1 MTRKEELKRKL
12 DELYEEEC
20 KIRKEYEKIKEE
32 ELGVIDFRNKFIR
45 INDNILLYVFDQKI
59 VRTIDEDKQ
68 IHFTCTIIKN
78 DLSGDSELSE
88 FYYFEEY
95 DYYLPL
101 KDYKNT
107 RIEEITKEEFMES
120 FEGYYEVAKK
130 HIKESILK

>member
-20 KIRKEYEKIKEE
+20 KIRREYEKVKEE
-32 ELGVIDFRNKFIR
+32 ELGVRDFRNKFIR

-68 IHFTCTIIKN
+68 IYFTCTIIKN
-78 DLSGDSELSE
+78 DLSGDLESSE
-88 FYYFEEY
+88 FYYFGKY

-101 KDYKNT
+101 RDYKST
-107 RIEEITKEEFMES
+107 RIEEITKEEFMRS
-120 FEGYYEVAKK
+120 FEKYYEVAKK
-130 HIKESILK
+130 HIKEFVLR

>member
-1 MTRKEELKRKL
+1 MTRKEELRRKL

-20 KIRKEYEKIKEE
+20 KIRKEYEKVKEE

-59 VRTIDEDKQ
+59 VRTEGKQ
-68 IHFTCTIIKN
+68 IYFTCTIIKN
-78 DLSGDSELSE
+78 DLSGDSELSG
-88 FYYFEEY
+88 FYYFEKY

-101 KDYKNT
+101 RDYENT
-107 RIEEITKEEFMES
+107 RIEEITKEEFMGF
-120 FEGYYEVAKK
+120 FEEYCEVAKK